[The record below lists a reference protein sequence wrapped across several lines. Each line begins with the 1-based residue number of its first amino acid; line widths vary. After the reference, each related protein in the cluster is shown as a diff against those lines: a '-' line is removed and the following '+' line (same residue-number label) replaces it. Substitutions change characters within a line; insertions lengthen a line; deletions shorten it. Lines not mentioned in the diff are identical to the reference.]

1 MALVQSKQVKKFID
15 AYVGVTSFTASST
28 STVVTTAITTALS
41 SAGSGSVSMPLQVA
55 SATQVG
61 VISTGNN
68 RVEIYDSATKEK
80 LVSSGLEVYGRLT
93 QASGVY
99 TLSYYVLN
107 TGVETAVTVATD
119 IDFEFPYRFDFARVP
134 SDFAISVK
142 TKFVGEDPTGS
153 GYSIIR
159 EIRNVTALNTLASLS
174 KTPLYG
180 VELIVNGVSELSVG
194 TSFSVLGK
202 AITWNPTNA
211 GYALETTDTVIAVY
225 ETNE

>member
-15 AYVGVTSFTASST
+15 SYVGVTSFTASGT

-41 SAGSGSVSMPLQVA
+41 TAGEGGVSMPLQVA
-55 SATQVG
+55 SSSQVG
-61 VISTGNN
+61 AIVTGNN
-68 RVEIYDSATKEK
+68 RVEIYDSTTKEK

-93 QASGVY
+93 QSAGVY
-99 TLSYYVLN
+99 TLSYFVLDA
-107 TGVETAVTVATD
+107 GVETAVTIATD
-119 IDFEFPYRFDFARVP
+119 INFEFPYRFDFARVP

-142 TKFVGEDPTGS
+142 TKFVGEDPNGS
-153 GYSIIR
+153 GYTIIR
-159 EIRNVTALNTLASLS
+159 EVRSVTALNTLANLS

-194 TSFSVLGK
+194 ISFSVSGK
-202 AITWNPTNA
+202 AITWNATNA
-211 GYALETTDTVIAVY
+211 GYALETTDAVIAVY